1 MPLLKILF
9 DRPRIF
15 ALLLVFIFL
24 SGIFSLNTVSR
35 QENPELAER
44 WAVIQT
50 VYPGASP
57 AIIES
62 QVLEPMEAKLRE
74 LYELKDIIS
83 FSQQGFG
90 TTVME
95 IKLSLIHI

>member
-1 MPLLKILF
+1 MRLLKILF

-62 QVLEPMEAKLRE
+62 QVL
-74 LYELKDIIS
+74 
-83 FSQQGFG
+83 
-90 TTVME
+90 
-95 IKLSLIHI
+95 